1 MSLSTNNII
10 CPHCNNQLPH
20 DSKFCQYCGIKIE
33 STTFN
38 VDNHI
43 QTLESNK
50 YCPSCDEIHTNF
62 SNEDAKPHKR
72 IKTSHK
78 NTIILIIV
86 STAFLI
92 SLTMN
97 VILAYLA
104 TDYKQHVNE
113 LELENSHY
121 YNYWVDSFEKIDFVD
136 EFIVFV
142 EDDGTNLYHKYECFK
157 FKDNSFWAFNV
168 EAAIYEGYTAC
179 PYCH

>member
-1 MSLSTNNII
+1 
-10 CPHCNNQLPH
+10 
-20 DSKFCQYCGIKIE
+20 
-33 STTFN
+33 
-38 VDNHI
+38 
-43 QTLESNK
+43 
-50 YCPSCDEIHTNF
+50 
-62 SNEDAKPHKR
+62 
-72 IKTSHK
+72 
-78 NTIILIIV
+78 
-86 STAFLI
+86 
-92 SLTMN
+92 MN

-121 YNYWVDSFEKIDFVD
+121 YDYWVDSFEKIDFVD

-157 FKDNSFWAFNV
+157 FKGNSFWAFNV